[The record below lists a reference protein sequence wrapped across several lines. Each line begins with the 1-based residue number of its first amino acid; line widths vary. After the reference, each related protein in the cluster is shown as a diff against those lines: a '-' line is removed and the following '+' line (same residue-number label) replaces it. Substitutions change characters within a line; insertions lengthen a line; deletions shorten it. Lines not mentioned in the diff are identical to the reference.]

1 MQRLILTIVLIIL
14 ISCSAKAEQ
23 LPGYKNITR
32 KDNPILCKYLTDY
45 AIYLNNK
52 LKIPFYLPTDLGDWY
67 IAMFD
72 RNGVFIGER
81 YNPEVTTI
89 VKDHIRQVIK
99 ENPPPPLPDELEG
112 KFFTL
117 QISLYKSRDN
127 LITFH
132 KFKNEYNYFYID
144 IDKRNNFPRK
154 VKPNKVYLK
163 WEDKIPGV
171 IMETYVKTPGYE
183 QFYVDPSTLKN
194 KNKK

>member
-1 MQRLILTIVLIIL
+1 MKRLILTILLIIL
-14 ISCSAKAEQ
+14 VSCSANAEQ
-23 LPGYKNITR
+23 LPGYKDITR
-32 KDNPILCKYLTDY
+32 KDNPVLCKYLTDY

-67 IAMFD
+67 IATFD
-72 RNGVFIGER
+72 RNGVLIEER

-89 VKDHIRQVIK
+89 VKDHIRQVLK

-127 LITFH
+127 LITFM
-132 KFKNEYNYFYID
+132 KSSKYNYFYID

-171 IMETYVKTPGYE
+171 EEVDYVLIPGRE
-183 QFYVDPSTLKN
+183 QFYQPPPHLQKQ
-194 KNKK
+194 K

>member
-1 MQRLILTIVLIIL
+1 MKKVILTIVLIIL

-23 LPGYKNITR
+23 LPGYKDITR

-112 KFFTL
+112 KFFT
-117 QISLYKSRDN
+117 IEVSLYKSRDN
-127 LITFH
+127 LITFM
-132 KFKNEYNYFYID
+132 KYNEYNYFRIE

-154 VKPNKVYLK
+154 VKPNKVYLDGY
-163 WEDKIPGV
+163 DKIPGV
-171 IMETYVKTPGYE
+171 EEVDYVLIPGRE
-183 QFYVDPSTLKN
+183 QFYQPPPHLQKQ
-194 KNKK
+194 K

>member
-1 MQRLILTIVLIIL
+1 MKKVILTIVLIIL

-89 VKDHIRQVIK
+89 VKDHIRKVIK
-99 ENPPPPLPDELEG
+99 ENPPPRLPDELEG
-112 KFFTL
+112 DFFTL
-117 QISLYKSRDN
+117 EISLYKSRVN
-127 LITFH
+127 LITFM
-132 KFKNEYNYFYID
+132 KGSKYNYFYIN

-154 VKPNKVYLK
+154 VKPNKVYLDGY
-163 WEDKIPGV
+163 DKIPGEV
-171 IMETYVKTPGYE
+171 REMYVKIPGYE

>member
-1 MQRLILTIVLIIL
+1 MKKVILTIVLIIL

-23 LPGYKNITR
+23 LPGYKDITR

-117 QISLYKSRDN
+117 KISLYKSRDN
-127 LITFH
+127 LITFM
-132 KFKNEYNYFYID
+132 KYNEYNYFRIE
-144 IDKRNNFPRK
+144 INKRNNFPRK
-154 VKPNKVYLK
+154 VKPNKVYLDGY
-163 WEDKIPGV
+163 DKIPGV
-171 IMETYVKTPGYE
+171 EEVDYVLIPGRE
-183 QFYVDPSTLKN
+183 QFYQPPPHLQKQ
-194 KNKK
+194 K

>member
-1 MQRLILTIVLIIL
+1 MQRLILTILLIIL
-14 ISCSAKAEQ
+14 VSCSANAEQ

-67 IAMFD
+67 IAAFD
-72 RNGVFIGER
+72 RNGVLIEER

-89 VKDHIRQVIK
+89 VKDHIRKVIK

-112 KFFTL
+112 DFFTL
-117 QISLYKSRDN
+117 KISLYKSRDN
-127 LITFH
+127 LITFM
-132 KFKNEYNYFYID
+132 KYDEYNYFRIE

-154 VKPNKVYLK
+154 VKPNKVYLDGY
-163 WEDKIPGV
+163 DKIPGE
-171 IMETYVKTPGYE
+171 IREMYVKIPGYE
-183 QFYVDPSTLKN
+183 QFYVEPPKP

>member
-14 ISCSAKAEQ
+14 ISCSANAEQ
-23 LPGYKNITR
+23 LPGYKDITR
-32 KDNPILCKYLTDY
+32 KNNPVLCKYLTDY

-67 IAMFD
+67 IATFD
-72 RNGVFIGER
+72 RNGVLIEER

-89 VKDHIRQVIK
+89 VKDHIRQVLK

-127 LITFH
+127 LITFM
-132 KFKNEYNYFYID
+132 KSSKYNYFYID

-154 VKPNKVYLK
+154 VKPNKVYLDGY
-163 WEDKIPGV
+163 DKIPGV
-171 IMETYVKTPGYE
+171 EEVDYVLIPGRE
-183 QFYVDPSTLKN
+183 QFYQPPPHLQKQ
-194 KNKK
+194 K

>member
-14 ISCSAKAEQ
+14 ISCSALAEQ

-32 KDNPILCKYLTDY
+32 KDNPVLCKYLTDY

-67 IAMFD
+67 IATFD
-72 RNGVFIGER
+72 RNGVLIEER

-89 VKDHIRQVIK
+89 VKDHIRKVIK

-112 KFFTL
+112 AFFTL
-117 QISLYKSRDN
+117 QISLYKSRVN
-127 LITFH
+127 LITFM
-132 KFKNEYNYFYID
+132 KGSKYNYFYIN

-154 VKPNKVYLK
+154 VKPNKVYLDGY
-163 WEDKIPGV
+163 DKIPGV
-171 IMETYVKTPGYE
+171 EEVDYVLIPGRE
-183 QFYVDPSTLKN
+183 QFYQTPPHLQ
-194 KNKK
+194 NKK

>member
-1 MQRLILTIVLIIL
+1 MKRLILTIVLIIL

-23 LPGYKNITR
+23 LPGYKDITR
-32 KDNPILCKYLTDY
+32 KDNPVLCKYLTDY

-67 IAMFD
+67 IATFD
-72 RNGVFIGER
+72 RNGVLIEER

-117 QISLYKSRDN
+117 KISLYKSRDN
-127 LITFH
+127 LITFM
-132 KFKNEYNYFYID
+132 KYNEYNYFRIE
-144 IDKRNNFPRK
+144 INKRNNFPRK
-154 VKPNKVYLK
+154 VKPNKVYLDGY
-163 WEDKIPGV
+163 DKIPGV
-171 IMETYVKTPGYE
+171 EEVDYVLIPGRE
-183 QFYVDPSTLKN
+183 QFYQPPPHLQKQ
-194 KNKK
+194 K

>member
-1 MQRLILTIVLIIL
+1 MKRLILTIVLIIL

-23 LPGYKNITR
+23 LPGYKDITR
-32 KDNPILCKYLTDY
+32 KDNPVLCKYLTDY

-67 IAMFD
+67 IATFD
-72 RNGVFIGER
+72 RNGVLIEER

-89 VKDHIRQVIK
+89 VKDHIRQVLK

-127 LITFH
+127 LITFM
-132 KFKNEYNYFYID
+132 KYNEYNYFRIE

-171 IMETYVKTPGYE
+171 EEVDYVLIPGRE
-183 QFYVDPSTLKN
+183 QFYQPPPHLQKQ
-194 KNKK
+194 K

>member
-14 ISCSAKAEQ
+14 ISCSANAEQ
-23 LPGYKNITR
+23 LPGYKDITR
-32 KDNPILCKYLTDY
+32 KNNPVLCKYLTDY

-67 IAMFD
+67 IATFD
-72 RNGVFIGER
+72 RNGVLIEER

-89 VKDHIRQVIK
+89 VKDHIRQVLK

-127 LITFH
+127 LITFM
-132 KFKNEYNYFYID
+132 KSSKYNYFYID

-154 VKPNKVYLK
+154 VKPNKVYLDGY
-163 WEDKIPGV
+163 DKIPGEV
-171 IMETYVKTPGYE
+171 REMYVKIPGYE